1 MLKAD
6 GLAAGKGV
14 VIPDNLE
21 DAYKELDE
29 MFSGK
34 FGEASSKVVI
44 EQFLKGIEVSVFV
57 LTDGRDYLIL
67 PEAKDYKRIGDA
79 DTGLNTGG
87 MGAVSPV
94 PFAGKEFMAKVE
106 ERIVKP
112 TIAGL
117 AADGIEYKGFI
128 FIGLMNCGGDPYVI
142 EYNVRMGDPET
153 ESVMTRISSDLLGHL
168 EAAAKGH
175 LASEKLQVS
184 DQAAVTVVVVSGGY
198 PGHYAS
204 GYPISGIE
212 ADSQKVN
219 VFHMGTKLSDGKVVS
234 SGGRVLAVTANG
246 ADMKDAAARAYEAVA
261 KVDFNGCY
269 HRSDISKDLEKYL

>member
-1 MLKAD
+1 
-6 GLAAGKGV
+6 
-14 VIPDNLE
+14 
-21 DAYKELDE
+21 
-29 MFSGK
+29 
-34 FGEASSKVVI
+34 
-44 EQFLKGIEVSVFV
+44 
-57 LTDGRDYLIL
+57 
-67 PEAKDYKRIGDA
+67 
-79 DTGLNTGG
+79 

-94 PFAGKEFMAKVE
+94 PFAGNEFMAKVE

-153 ESVMTRISSDLLGHL
+153 ESVMTRISSNLLCHL

-175 LASEKLQVS
+175 LASEKLQVC

-212 ADSQKVN
+212 AASQKVN

-261 KVDFNGCY
+261 KIDFNSCY